1 MWANEGT
8 AAAAEAELQNPELEA
23 ELQQMYEQGLRELR
37 NAERRTV
44 LIQRVLAVLRLLRHT
59 QNLEDL
65 WQGLCDIVQ
74 TGIHRD
80 RREAERRP
88 AQRH

>member
-8 AAAAEAELQNPELEA
+8 AAAAEAELQNPDLES
-23 ELQQMYEQGLRELR
+23 ELQQMYEQGLRGLQ

-44 LIQRVLAVLRLLRHT
+44 LIQRVLAVVRLLRHS
-59 QNLEDL
+59 QNLEEL

-74 TGIHRD
+74 TGIHID